1 MEAVH
6 IQRLN
11 RDQCLYQ
18 ARAAESSVDMMVLLE
33 LSVSYSQADGTDNL
47 VPSVVSRIMS
57 LNL

>member
-1 MEAVH
+1 MKAVH

-18 ARAAESSVDMMVLLE
+18 TRAAESSVDMMVLLE

-47 VPSVVSRIMS
+47 VPAVVSRIMS
-57 LNL
+57 LSL